1 MKTIQVNKKH
11 QVCCLFTLDDGREY
25 HAVKSHF
32 KIIEEGEDSA
42 FFFPEEAAKA
52 RKEDAEASKEF
63 KEPILT
69 PVDGRWSEDHPKTE
83 FYIARVV
90 ADDTVCLCYRAY
102 NYEAF
107 HSPSSF
113 DTLGEETV
121 NSMDEARNSF
131 TDDDSRSLTKVYLK
145 FPTPRDSEERHMILS
160 TKPICQE
167 DDEVALPY
175 DYFDITITMPP
186 MEISHSITWHGKF
199 VVSTFVRRRGE
210 KNRLIKMLGLVGLS
224 ER

>member
-1 MKTIQVNKKH
+1 M
-11 QVCCLFTLDDGREY
+11 
-25 HAVKSHF
+25 
-32 KIIEEGEDSA
+32 
-42 FFFPEEAAKA
+42 
-52 RKEDAEASKEF
+52 
-63 KEPILT
+63 
-69 PVDGRWSEDHPKTE
+69 
-83 FYIARVV
+83 
-90 ADDTVCLCYRAY
+90 
-102 NYEAF
+102 
-107 HSPSSF
+107 
-113 DTLGEETV
+113 V

-145 FPTPRDSEERHMILS
+145 FPTPRDSEERHIILS
-160 TKPICQE
+160 AKPICQE